1 MAQSGTFTCSVIT
14 PERLALECN
23 ARFVAF
29 PAHDG
34 EMGILRNRAPL
45 LCKLGIGLM
54 RIEREEG
61 SQVLFIDGGF
71 AQMVENRLTILTEQA
86 ATAEEIDAEATRKD
100 LDEARQSKPQDEA
113 GVDSRAKGLARAL
126 ARLRLSGQVS

>member
-1 MAQSGTFTCSVIT
+1 MASSDTFTCSVIT
-14 PERLALECN
+14 PERQVLECD

-34 EMGILRNRAPL
+34 EIGILRNRAPL

-54 RIEREEG
+54 RLEGSEG
-61 SQVLFIDGGF
+61 SQTLFIDGGF
-71 AQMVENRLTILTEQA
+71 AQMAENRLTILTEQA
-86 ATAEEIDAEATRKD
+86 ATPEEIDIEAARKELEAT
-100 LDEARQSKPQDEA
+100 RQSKPKDET
-113 GVDSRAKGLARAL
+113 GVDNRAKGLARAL